1 MVSRSVREI
10 EFSWT
15 WDTALLIVADATL
28 TIKGVSIHLN
38 IIEENHETAMI
49 KTETPPSAYTSGEE
63 DATMNSD
70 WKAKYLQQ
78 IIDHLTL
85 VIEVIWTRVHRSSCK
100 QKISNSRP

>member
-38 IIEENHETAMI
+38 IIKENHETA
-49 KTETPPSAYTSGEE
+49 ETPPSAYTSGEE
-63 DATMNSD
+63 DAAMNSD
-70 WKAKYLQQ
+70 WKARYLQQ